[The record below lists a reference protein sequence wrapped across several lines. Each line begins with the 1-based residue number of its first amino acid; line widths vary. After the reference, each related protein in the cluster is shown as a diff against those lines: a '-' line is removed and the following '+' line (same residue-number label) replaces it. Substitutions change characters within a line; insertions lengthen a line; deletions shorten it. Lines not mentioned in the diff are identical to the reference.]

1 MRAHCLDGR
10 RSSPVFRSLPVFRS
24 ADALSQPFLVEPRA
38 KQEDSADLA
47 KQAGLRLRALHVR
60 LDHITPKRFG
70 LLYATFNATLILSSL
85 HRTGWERQPLPKMAA
100 PTKLTM

>member
-1 MRAHCLDGR
+1 
-10 RSSPVFRSLPVFRS
+10 LPVFRS

-85 HRTGWERQPLPKMAA
+85 LGEAA
-100 PTKLTM
+100 VAKDGSPNKTNDVTMTVLSTRCLIIFRSN